1 MTPDRLNTTY
11 AQAVETI
18 KTAILD
24 AQYEAAKGVNNIQ
37 LMLYYA
43 IGRFIS
49 QNTRKNKWG
58 TGAIAT
64 ISQMLQHEM
73 PGLRG
78 YSETSLK
85 RMRIF
90 YEAWMELDVYNS
102 SIQTDDLQN
111 SKSFAQTNDLPD
123 TISSIQTDEIQIHPF
138 NFPAIDAD
146 RAYVEYMIQD
156 YDKPMGVATY
166 KTATDMPEHLRNSL
180 PDQESLLKLMKA

>member
-1 MTPDRLNTTY
+1 MTPDKFNTTY

-58 TGAIAT
+58 TSAIAT

-78 YSETSLK
+78 YSESNLK
-85 RMRIF
+85 KMRIF
-90 YEAWMELDVYNS
+90 YEEWSDLDNS
-102 SIQTDDLQN
+102 FI
-111 SKSFAQTNDLPD
+111 QTNDLQNNNSV
-123 TISSIQTDEIQIHPF
+123 I
-138 NFPAIDAD
+138 NAD
-146 RAYVEYMIQD
+146 DLE
-156 YDKPMGVATY
+156 
-166 KTATDMPEHLRNSL
+166 
-180 PDQESLLKLMKA
+180 KANVTLWI

>member
-11 AQAVETI
+11 VQAVEAI

-58 TGAIAT
+58 TNAITT
-64 ISQMLQHEM
+64 ISQMLKHEM

-78 YSETSLK
+78 YSESNLK
-85 RMRIF
+85 KMRIF
-90 YEAWMELDVYNS
+90 YEEWSDLD
-102 SIQTDDLQN
+102 
-111 SKSFAQTNDLPD
+111 KSFIQTNDL
-123 TISSIQTDEIQIHPF
+123 
-138 NFPAIDAD
+138 
-146 RAYVEYMIQD
+146 
-156 YDKPMGVATY
+156 
-166 KTATDMPEHLRNSL
+166 
-180 PDQESLLKLMKA
+180 